1 MIGIRRGSPRQA
13 AMTALAQAGGSM
25 EYDDFRR
32 ALAALYPEKNGA
44 FVSISQ
50 MRRLGLIQFRVQLTA
65 TGSARLSKTLP

>member
-1 MIGIRRGSPRQA
+1 
-13 AMTALAQAGGSM
+13 M